1 MTWLIDMTGNELID
15 GLQAIT
21 EENKSFVEKKLT
33 HLNADQL
40 NWRPNADSWSLN
52 EVFAHLNEYASFYH
66 ASFRKVIGKT
76 KFRKPTENFLSSP
89 LGSAAWKSMKLG
101 KAKNI
106 KRKFRA
112 LAAFNPTITPSLL
125 QGADWKDFFTG
136 QKELSQILEDAR
148 KINIKR
154 AKTAL
159 SISKIIKF
167 RMGDAMSFLVFHN
180 ARHIQQAQNI
190 LNHKNFPKKK

>member
-1 MTWLIDMTGNELID
+1 MTGNELID

-21 EENKSFVEKKLT
+21 EENKSFVERKLA

-40 NWRPNADSWSLN
+40 NWRTNADSWSLN
-52 EVFAHLNEYASFYH
+52 EVFAHLNEYAAFYH
-66 ASFRKVIGKT
+66 ASFRKVIAKT
-76 KFRKPTENFLSSP
+76 KYQKPTQNFLSSP

-101 KAKNI
+101 KAKNV
-106 KRKFRA
+106 KRKYRA
-112 LAAFNPTITPSLL
+112 LAAFNPTTTPTIVKGS
-125 QGADWKDFFTG
+125 DWKVFFTG
-136 QKELSQILEDAR
+136 QEELSQILEDAR

-167 RMGDAMSFLVFHN
+167 RMGDTMNFLVYHN
-180 ARHIQQAQNI
+180 ERHIQQAQNI

>member
-1 MTWLIDMTGNELID
+1 M
-15 GLQAIT
+15 
-21 EENKSFVEKKLT
+21 
-33 HLNADQL
+33 
-40 NWRPNADSWSLN
+40 
-52 EVFAHLNEYASFYH
+52 
-66 ASFRKVIGKT
+66 
-76 KFRKPTENFLSSP
+76 
-89 LGSAAWKSMKLG
+89 
-101 KAKNI
+101 
-106 KRKFRA
+106 
-112 LAAFNPTITPSLL
+112 

-167 RMGDAMSFLVFHN
+167 RMGDAMNFLVFHN